1 MRCTR
6 PDCGRIYDDKL
17 KQCPFCGE
25 RSSLGYVPKARKKY
39 VQRPR
44 PEKQPSPEETIK
56 DEAAEEIKSIVQP
69 VEEIPATEQT
79 SAEVVKP
86 EPNTETVDEGY
97 VQSAMEEKPEPA
109 PDTEPEMS
117 PLPEPESLDE
127 PMPKVESLAAETVT
141 EARKETEEK
150 EVEKASTPDVEQE
163 DVKNVQQFGLQQT
176 FGETVKD
183 YFGKLFRYYQGD
195 TKEKVKCEHDFN
207 ADGFYDDTPSL
218 VPPTKLRI
226 TFRQAFPYIGYALL
240 FLGSVIYF
248 ITLVV

>member
-44 PEKQPSPEETIK
+44 PEKHPSPEEAIK
-56 DEAAEEIKSIVQP
+56 DEAAEEMKPIVQP

-79 SAEVVKP
+79 PVEVVKP
-86 EPNTETVDEGY
+86 EPIMETADEGY
-97 VQSAMEEKPEPA
+97 AQSAAEEKPEPI
-109 PDTEPEMS
+109 TEPEPEIP
-117 PLPEPESLDE
+117 PLPEPELLDE
-127 PMPKVESLAAETVT
+127 PIPKVESPIAETVT

-150 EVEKASTPDVEQE
+150 AVEKTSTPDVKQG
-163 DVKNVQQFGLQQT
+163 DVKNVQQSGLQQT